1 MQFAETRF
9 QEKRNGINGREGDG
23 ITLII
28 LVIRIR
34 EFLGAVLRR
43 LSETVDTQSDYNLRK
58 KHEHVS
64 VQLYPRQVDSGDCG
78 RGGGGVPYR
87 PAIKI

>member
-1 MQFAETRF
+1 MAL
-9 QEKRNGINGREGDG
+9 NSREGDG

-43 LSETVDTQSDYNLRK
+43 LSQTVDTQSDYNLRK
-58 KHEHVS
+58 KHGHVS
-64 VQLYPRQVDSGDCG
+64 VQLYPRQLNPPGVAAARR
-78 RGGGGVPYR
+78 RGAARRARCAPYR

>member
-1 MQFAETRF
+1 MRF
-9 QEKRNGINGREGDG
+9 QENVNGINGQERDG

-34 EFLGAVLRR
+34 DFLGAVLWR

-58 KHEHVS
+58 KHGHVS
-64 VQLYPRQVDSGDCG
+64 VQLYPRQVDHGDG
-78 RGGGGVPYR
+78 EHGGSVSTGD
-87 PAIKI
+87 